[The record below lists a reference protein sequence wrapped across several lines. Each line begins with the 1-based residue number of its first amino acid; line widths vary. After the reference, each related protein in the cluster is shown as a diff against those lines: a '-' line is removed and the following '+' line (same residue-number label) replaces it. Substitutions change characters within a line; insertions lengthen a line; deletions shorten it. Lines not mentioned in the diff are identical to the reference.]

1 MAIDAN
7 ILNKLTFLY
16 VEDDQ
21 LSVTFF
27 EKFMKKRGFT
37 YHIARDGIEGLE
49 KFKEVS
55 PDIIITDINMPR
67 MDGIEMIGEIK
78 KIKSDVPVVITSA
91 FNEQEYTQQ
100 AKDFGIEHFLVK
112 PFLFKELTDAIIASV
127 ESSQEEAKKN
137 TVESYKVLLVDD
149 HETNR
154 RSLKFILDEFE
165 NIEIFE
171 AEDGL
176 EAVNMSK
183 NQVYDLIF
191 MDVMMPNIDGIEST
205 RKIKAIQPKA
215 LVVGITALDDKDTS
229 LKMMES
235 GSEDYVTKPFDSD
248 ILEQRIKNYFRL
260 IDLRK
265 ISKQSEIEAVNLF
278 NKKVYHRAL
287 FFRIEDES
295 ALSEFWEYYLGSGL
309 LPVRLLHDH
318 IRLLFAFG
326 SWLVKSGC
334 QFKIFAEENG
344 TYYYLTITGIENIS
358 ELIVRS
364 IILKSEVNTQYMMK
378 AGKLSFVLRKIAQNE
393 PDDEK
398 SENKDETPVLV
409 ANVDALSY
417 LSTLENYEKPVS
429 ELFETEDDIDNLIL
443 KLEASPD
450 HDTLALLAQSY
461 YKYAKNLERLKEFS
475 HLSYALVNLGT
486 FLEGLDESQM
496 NQSDSLKMMV
506 TLLMAILSDFSA
518 WRIGIFSTKSTDDIH
533 YWDQSLVSAMLQIEM
548 LFATESINDGEIEFF

>member
-287 FFRIEDES
+287 FF
-295 ALSEFWEYYLGSGL
+295 
-309 LPVRLLHDH
+309 
-318 IRLLFAFG
+318 
-326 SWLVKSGC
+326 
-334 QFKIFAEENG
+334 
-344 TYYYLTITGIENIS
+344 
-358 ELIVRS
+358 
-364 IILKSEVNTQYMMK
+364 
-378 AGKLSFVLRKIAQNE
+378 
-393 PDDEK
+393 
-398 SENKDETPVLV
+398 
-409 ANVDALSY
+409 
-417 LSTLENYEKPVS
+417 
-429 ELFETEDDIDNLIL
+429 
-443 KLEASPD
+443 
-450 HDTLALLAQSY
+450 
-461 YKYAKNLERLKEFS
+461 
-475 HLSYALVNLGT
+475 
-486 FLEGLDESQM
+486 
-496 NQSDSLKMMV
+496 
-506 TLLMAILSDFSA
+506 
-518 WRIGIFSTKSTDDIH
+518 
-533 YWDQSLVSAMLQIEM
+533 
-548 LFATESINDGEIEFF
+548 

>member
-191 MDVMMPNIDGIEST
+191 MDVMMPGIDGYETTEQLLGKEKTSHLPVIIYTTLRREED
-205 RKIKAIQPKA
+205 KVKATS
-215 LVVGITALDDKDTS
+215 VGAVGFLS
-229 LKMMES
+229 
-235 GSEDYVTKPFDSD
+235 KPFA
-248 ILEQRIKNYFRL
+248 QP
-260 IDLRK
+260 
-265 ISKQSEIEAVNLF
+265 
-278 NKKVYHRAL
+278 AL
-287 FFRIEDES
+287 
-295 ALSEFWEYYLGSGL
+295 
-309 LPVRLLHDH
+309 
-318 IRLLFAFG
+318 
-326 SWLVKSGC
+326 
-334 QFKIFAEENG
+334 
-344 TYYYLTITGIENIS
+344 
-358 ELIVRS
+358 
-364 IILKSEVNTQYMMK
+364 K
-378 AGKLSFVLRKIAQNE
+378 ACL
-393 PDDEK
+393 
-398 SENKDETPVLV
+398 
-409 ANVDALSY
+409 
-417 LSTLENYEKPVS
+417 
-429 ELFETEDDIDNLIL
+429 
-443 KLEASPD
+443 
-450 HDTLALLAQSY
+450 
-461 YKYAKNLERLKEFS
+461 
-475 HLSYALVNLGT
+475 
-486 FLEGLDESQM
+486 
-496 NQSDSLKMMV
+496 
-506 TLLMAILSDFSA
+506 
-518 WRIGIFSTKSTDDIH
+518 
-533 YWDQSLVSAMLQIEM
+533 QSL
-548 LFATESINDGEIEFF
+548 